1 VLATAAGKIAYCIG
15 YGVLNRGCDI
25 NGNPYPWDGFISATV
40 R

>member
-1 VLATAAGKIAYCIG
+1 